1 VLTISDKSA
10 IRLHPLE
17 RQVLE
22 KLFTK
27 TDTELSVQ
35 DLNVLEMQ
43 LKAAIIL
50 SREMTGH
57 GFYTK
62 FLTAENVLHL
72 PGKQSL
78 WLGTVSADVPGLN
91 GGAGFQLHI
100 KEGAVSQL
108 EGFSFGNYILYS
120 RKSYLA
126 RLCARCPQHA
136 FDTRR
141 NGLALTVHP
150 VLPSSRSGNP

>member
-22 KLFTK
+22 KLFIK
-27 TDTELSVQ
+27 TDTELSPQ
-35 DLNVLEMQ
+35 DLNALEMQ

-62 FLTAENVLHL
+62 FLR
-72 PGKQSL
+72 
-78 WLGTVSADVPGLN
+78 ADP
-91 GGAGFQLHI
+91 
-100 KEGAVSQL
+100 E
-108 EGFSFGNYILYS
+108 
-120 RKSYLA
+120 
-126 RLCARCPQHA
+126 
-136 FDTRR
+136 
-141 NGLALTVHP
+141 
-150 VLPSSRSGNP
+150 RS

>member
-1 VLTISDKSA
+1 MLTISDKSA

-22 KLFTK
+22 KLFIK
-27 TDTELSVQ
+27 TDTELSLQ
-35 DLNVLEMQ
+35 DLNALEMQ

-78 WLGTVSADVPGLN
+78 WLGAVSADVPGLN
-91 GGAGFQLHI
+91 RGAGFQLHI

-108 EGFSFGNYILYS
+108 EGFSFDGHWPDPWPGKYDESETYNVSDIPTS
-120 RKSYLA
+120 RNLEMHRA
-126 RLCARCPQHA
+126 R
-136 FDTRR
+136 
-141 NGLALTVHP
+141 
-150 VLPSSRSGNP
+150 